1 MMEAKKGGGVAYAK
15 LLAPPRNSDAD
26 DTPAT
31 KWFIVVIK
39 LPKMRVCRAM
49 PAPEATAATAA
60 MHWSVRSMFDPY
72 RKIL

>member
-1 MMEAKKGGGVAYAK
+1 MRSASRGDAYAK
-15 LLAPPRNSDAD
+15 RPAPSRKPDAD

-31 KWFIVVIK
+31 KSFMVVMK
-39 LPKMRVCRAM
+39 LPKMKVCMAV

-60 MHWSVRSMFDPY
+60 MHWSMWSMFDPY

>member
-1 MMEAKKGGGVAYAK
+1 MTSAGRGDAYAK
-15 LLAPPRNSDAD
+15 LPASSRKPDAD

-31 KWFIVVIK
+31 KSFIVVMK
-39 LPKMRVCRAM
+39 LPKMKVCRAI

-60 MHWSVRSMFDPY
+60 MHWSMWSMLDPY